1 MDVSSTVWIVT
12 CVVILALFVFDFFAH
27 VRVPHAPSLKE
38 SGTWSAV
45 YISIA
50 VIFGLFVWWQWGGTY
65 GGEYFAGY
73 VTEKAL
79 SVDNLFVFV
88 IIMSKFAVPKEYQ
101 QKVLL
106 LGIVMALVMRGIFIA
121 VGAAAINAYSWVFYL
136 FGAFL
141 IFTAVKLISES
152 DDPVDHE
159 EQRESR
165 LERFVKRYLRTSDE
179 YDNDKLFTRVNGKRL
194 ATPMLM
200 VLIVIGFT
208 DVLFALDSIPAIY
221 GLTQEPYLVF
231 TANAFALMG
240 LRQLYFLLGGL
251 LDRLVYLSY
260 GLSFILAFIGVKL
273 VLHALHENTLSF
285 INGGEHVSVPEIS
298 TPVSLGVIILTLVIT
313 TVASLLRSKVVD
325 VAESSGEPEAG
336 GNSSGGATA
345 DGEETS
351 DADRPTGRELRDG
364 RARDGDA

>member
-1 MDVSSTVWIVT
+1 MDVSLSLWLITVA
-12 CVVILALFVFDFFAH
+12 VILGLFVFDFFSH

-45 YISIA
+45 YISLAIA
-50 VIFGLFVWWQWGGTY
+50 FGVFVWWKWGGTF

-88 IIMSKFAVPKEYQ
+88 IIMAKFAVPPEYQ

-106 LGIVMALVMRGIFIA
+106 LGIVMALGMRAVFIA

-141 IFTAVKLISES
+141 IFTAVKLLRES
-152 DDPVDHE
+152 DDPVEHE
-159 EQRESR
+159 EQRETR
-165 LERFVKRYLRTSDE
+165 LERFVKRFLRTHDS
-179 YDNDKLFTRVNGKRL
+179 YDRDKLFTRVNGKRL

-208 DVLFALDSIPAIY
+208 DLLFALDSIPAIY
-221 GLTQEPYLVF
+221 GLTSEPYLVF

-251 LDRLVYLSY
+251 LDRLVYLSI
-260 GLSFILAFIGVKL
+260 GLSIILAFIGTKL
-273 VLHALHENTLSF
+273 VLHALHENTLPF
-285 INGGEHVSVPEIS
+285 VNGGEHVSVPEIS
-298 TPVSLGVIILTLVIT
+298 TPLSLSVILGVLVVT
-313 TVASLLRSKVVD
+313 TVASLVKSRS
-325 VAESSGEPEAG
+325 
-336 GNSSGGATA
+336 GADKDQAQT
-345 DGEETS
+345 
-351 DADRPTGRELRDG
+351 
-364 RARDGDA
+364 

>member
-1 MDVSSTVWIVT
+1 MGVSPLVWGIT
-12 CVVILALFVFDFFAH
+12 IAVILGLFIFDFFAH
-27 VRVPHAPSLKE
+27 VRVPHAPTLKE
-38 SGTWSAV
+38 SGFWSAV
-45 YISIA
+45 YITIA
-50 VIFGLFVWWQWGGTY
+50 LLFGGFVWWKYGSTY
-65 GGEYFAGY
+65 GGEYYAGF

-106 LGIVMALVMRGIFIA
+106 LGIVMALVMRGLFIA

-141 IFTAVKLISES
+141 IVTAIKLLRES
-152 DDPVDHE
+152 DDPVEHE
-159 EQRESR
+159 EERESR
-165 LERFVKRYLRTSDE
+165 LERFVKKQLRTHNE
-179 YDNDKLFTRVNGKRL
+179 YDGDKLFTRVGGTRL

-221 GLTQEPYLVF
+221 GLTQEAYLVF

-260 GLSFILAFIGVKL
+260 GLSFILVFIGVKL
-273 VLHALHENTLSF
+273 VLHALHENTLPF
-285 INGGEHVSVPEIS
+285 INGGEHVSVPEVS
-298 TPVSLGVIILTLVIT
+298 TPLSLSIIVGTLVVT
-313 TVASLLRSKVVD
+313 TIASL
-325 VAESSGEPEAG
+325 ASSTRADTHGVRAPEL
-336 GNSSGGATA
+336 
-345 DGEETS
+345 EK
-351 DADRPTGRELRDG
+351 
-364 RARDGDA
+364 

>member
-1 MDVSSTVWIVT
+1 VDVSLSLWLITVA
-12 CVVILALFVFDFFAH
+12 VILGLFVFDFFSH

-45 YISIA
+45 YISLAIA
-50 VIFGLFVWWQWGGTY
+50 FGAFVWWKWGGTF

-88 IIMSKFAVPKEYQ
+88 IIMAKFAVPPEYQ

-106 LGIVMALVMRGIFIA
+106 LGIVMALGMRAVFIA

-141 IFTAVKLISES
+141 IFTAVKLLRES
-152 DDPVDHE
+152 DDPVEHE
-159 EQRESR
+159 EQRETR
-165 LERFVKRYLRTSDE
+165 LERFVKRFLRTHDS
-179 YDNDKLFTRVNGKRL
+179 YDRDKLFTRVNGKRL

-208 DVLFALDSIPAIY
+208 DLLFALESIPAIY
-221 GLTQEPYLVF
+221 GLTSEPYLVF

-251 LDRLVYLSY
+251 LDRLVYLSI
-260 GLSFILAFIGVKL
+260 GLSIILAFIGTKL

-285 INGGEHVSVPEIS
+285 VNGGEHVSVPEIS
-298 TPVSLGVIILTLVIT
+298 TPLSLSVILGVLVVT
-313 TVASLLRSKVVD
+313 TVASLVKSRS
-325 VAESSGEPEAG
+325 
-336 GNSSGGATA
+336 GADKDQAQT
-345 DGEETS
+345 
-351 DADRPTGRELRDG
+351 
-364 RARDGDA
+364 